1 MVLIFCALA
10 LGRPAPAAAQ
20 TLYTE
25 DGEPTGLE
33 EEIRWRVNRGR
44 FDTVSENQL
53 RGSSY
58 TDLPATAG
66 PLAPNQKLALA
77 ARHHS
82 EDMAKQNVFQHETV
96 VGSAYYNPVTQSNFW
111 DRITAEGYVWNG
123 IAENIAA
130 GYVGAKAVY
139 MGWWHS
145 EGHRLNMYHVNLREI
160 GNGYYYWEASDYRR
174 YYTMDLGVSGVDYFF
189 TDTLFRDAN
198 SNGVYE
204 AAEAVG
210 GVAVRLLV
218 DGSPTS
224 HYDIS
229 SSVGSFAIPIGAI
242 VPSSTVQVVLS
253 NTTAATLALTIPVD
267 YWTNR
272 ALTLAPGESRVCG
285 TFTTGAT
292 WGGRRNIGL
301 RNITPPAPP
310 AAPYLHL
317 ARLGADMQ
325 LEWLSAVGV
334 QYQPLWSTNFQV
346 WNNLTANPL
355 NGTGTNLTC
364 LDVGATAHERRF
376 YRLQV
381 IQP

>member
-1 MVLIFCALA
+1 
-10 LGRPAPAAAQ
+10 
-20 TLYTE
+20 
-25 DGEPTGLE
+25 
-33 EEIRWRVNRGR
+33 
-44 FDTVSENQL
+44 
-53 RGSSY
+53 
-58 TDLPATAG
+58 
-66 PLAPNQKLALA
+66 
-77 ARHHS
+77 
-82 EDMAKQNVFQHETV
+82 
-96 VGSAYYNPVTQSNFW
+96 
-111 DRITAEGYVWNG
+111 
-123 IAENIAA
+123 
-130 GYVGAKAVY
+130 
-139 MGWWHS
+139 
-145 EGHRLNMYHVNLREI
+145 
-160 GNGYYYWEASDYRR
+160 
-174 YYTMDLGVSGVDYFF
+174 
-189 TDTLFRDAN
+189 
-198 SNGVYE
+198 
-204 AAEAVG
+204 
-210 GVAVRLLV
+210 
-218 DGSPTS
+218 
-224 HYDIS
+224 IS